1 MLTKLKLA
9 LFVAAPL
16 VAGAATYAAAQG
28 DDPGRADILQ
38 KFDANKDGKLDDTER
53 AQMKAAFEAKRAERH
68 KAALATYDTNK
79 DGKLDDAERS
89 AMRDAKLA
97 ARFTAMDA
105 DHDGKLSLAEFKAGE
120 HERGGSHRHARHH
133 RGQAHGARTK
143 P

>member
-9 LFVAAPL
+9 LLIAAPL
-16 VAGAATYAAAQG
+16 VAGASTYAAAQATA
-28 DDPGRADILQ
+28 PAAPTAAPTAPAHPL
-38 KFDANKDGKLDDTER
+38 DAS
-53 AQMKAAFEAKRAERH
+53 RAERH

-105 DHDGKLSLAEFKAGE
+105 DHDGTLSLAEFKAGE